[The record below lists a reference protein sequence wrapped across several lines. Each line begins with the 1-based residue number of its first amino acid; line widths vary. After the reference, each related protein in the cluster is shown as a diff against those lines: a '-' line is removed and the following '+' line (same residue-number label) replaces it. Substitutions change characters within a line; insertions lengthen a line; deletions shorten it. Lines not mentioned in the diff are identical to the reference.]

1 MRGNLRMPRVPEEAS
16 QVRPLARQHGPEG
29 QTVVP
34 WGIARPSRVD
44 TTGFPTQPDQPIS
57 AALTPV
63 PAHPPCPTCTQPSTH
78 LFHPHPHHTPHF
90 NALAQEAA
98 ELMEQ
103 CTRLDP
109 SERPSAL
116 EVMTRLHAMLA
127 AQRNRP
133 A

>member
-1 MRGNLRMPRVPEEAS
+1 MPRVPEEAS
-16 QVRPLARQHGPEG
+16 QVRLLARRHGPEG
-29 QTVVP
+29 QAVVP
-34 WGIARPSRVD
+34 GGTARPSRVD
-44 TTGFPTQPDQPIS
+44 TTAFPMQPDQPIS
-57 AALTPV
+57 AALTSV
-63 PAHPPCPTCTQPSTH
+63 PATPPCPTCTHSPTH
-78 LFHPHPHHTPHF
+78 LFHPHPHRCPPF
-90 NALAQEAA
+90 GALAQEAA

-127 AQRNRP
+127 SQRNRP